1 VLRQLSRLGASSRHT
16 SGLRD
21 YGALSEYREAVKSS
35 SSTPWTDQQF
45 LAATLPHG
53 LLFAPGEGWAYSN
66 VGYLLLRRVIERA
79 TGVSFR
85 RCVEQRLVSQLGLA
99 DTFIA
104 ETMDDW
110 DCCVPGYG
118 REVRPK
124 GEIVDVRSHY
134 HPDWCAPG
142 VAVSTVEDVTSLY
155 DGLFAGELLDPK
167 GLDQMLRLVRVPGS
181 HPPAI
186 TPSYGLGIMAD
197 PDGLLGSSYGHGGG
211 GPGYSLSASILPR
224 SAAGRLSIAV
234 FCNSSLGPN
243 AQAGERELLRAVAVA
258 GQSGN

>member
-53 LLFAPGEGWAYSN
+53 LLFAPGEGWAYST
-66 VGYLLLRRVIERA
+66 VGYLLWRRVIERA

-104 ETMDDW
+104 ETIDDW

-124 GEIVDVRSHY
+124 GEIVD
-134 HPDWCAPG
+134 
-142 VAVSTVEDVTSLY
+142 VSTVEDVTSLY

-181 HPPAI
+181 HPPGI